1 MAATLPEKSLPQKS
15 DFSAYHSETEE
26 TWCPGCGDF
35 GVLRGLLSALS
46 ALGKKP
52 EEVVLV
58 SGIGCSSNLPHF
70 ARTYGFHTLH
80 GRGLPV
86 ASGVRLANPDLTVV
100 YTGGDGDGYGIG
112 VGHFVHAARRNLDL
126 TYIVMNNQVYGL
138 TTGQAS
144 PTTAKGTKTKS
155 TPHGCPEVEVNP
167 MALALASGASFVSR
181 GFSGDPKHLADL
193 IRQAIEHRGFALV
206 DVFSPCVTF
215 NKVNTYP
222 WFRQRL
228 YKLGPEHDA
237 ADPVA
242 AWAKALEGGDR
253 IPIGVLYRAERPTY
267 EEGEPAFARGPPAKQ
282 KLELTEAEWR
292 ALLDDLV

>member
-1 MAATLPEKSLPQKS
+1 MAVETAPGKVDIGL
-15 DFSAYHSETEE
+15 YHSDTEE

-35 GVLRGLLSALS
+35 GVLRGLLSAL
-46 ALGKKP
+46 AVLDKKT

-70 ARTYGFHTLH
+70 ARPYGFHTIH

-86 ASGVRLANPDLTVV
+86 ASGIRLANPELTVV

-112 VGHFVHAARRNLDL
+112 VGHFVHACRRNLDM

-155 TPHGCPEVEVNP
+155 TPEGCPEEPVNP
-167 MALALASGASFVSR
+167 MALALAAGATFVSR

-193 IRQAIEHRGFALV
+193 IRQAMEHKGFALV

-222 WFRQRL
+222 WFRQRV

-237 ADPVA
+237 SDAKA
-242 AWAKALEGGDR
+242 AWAKALEWGGK

-267 EEGEPAFARGPPAKQ
+267 EEGEPALARGPPAKQ
-282 KLELTEAEWR
+282 DLHLTEAEWL
-292 ALLDDLV
+292 ALLSDLI